1 MNKSDIESST
11 YYTWP
16 KEEHDRIL
24 EQLKANLFIAQAKS
38 DKPRAIFVVG
48 QPGCGKTTYINAAKD
63 LSGYVNINSDE
74 YRQYCKGSDE
84 ILNSSY
90 STYYT
95 KLTNPDAHL
104 WGDELFDYGIANG
117 YPVLRE
123 KAPINSALLDTIKNL
138 VGRCN
143 IEVRLVATGNLRS
156 LLATRERYEAEWI
169 SGNHRA
175 KLSSIEAH
183 NKCYDYLPEFISGCI
198 ALGVNVSYVVP
209 TMNGYR
215 IQNAGPNALTSLT
228 EIRKASNL
236 EACKTY
242 AEKMLKLRKAM
253 TERGAVQEQFEELS
267 KIECAYSE
275 IIAEE
280 KSLAEEEWPNR

>member
-1 MNKSDIESST
+1 M
-11 YYTWP
+11 
-16 KEEHDRIL
+16 
-24 EQLKANLFIAQAKS
+24 
-38 DKPRAIFVVG
+38 
-48 QPGCGKTTYINAAKD
+48 
-63 LSGYVNINSDE
+63 
-74 YRQYCKGSDE
+74 
-84 ILNSSY
+84 
-90 STYYT
+90 
-95 KLTNPDAHL
+95 
-104 WGDELFDYGIANG
+104 
-117 YPVLRE
+117 
-123 KAPINSALLDTIKNL
+123 LDTIKNL